1 MKRGTVFFDVFH
13 NMMLNCEMWSVP
25 HANMMLS
32 CEMWSAPHANE
43 GQETSNALGNRCR
56 Q

>member
-13 NMMLNCEMWSVP
+13 NMMLNCEMW
-25 HANMMLS
+25 L
-32 CEMWSAPHANE
+32 APHANE